1 MEAETRDFIG
11 CSKGVALSSC
21 RCKAQYHTLWREEY
35 KHIVGWE
42 RAMFGWHTFFSYR
55 QCTTLCSRGIFIIS
69 PHNHSLIFL
78 FSLSSLKSSPLPPP
92 PSSSSSPPSP
102 SLTTAIASVHH
113 HHHRHRSETQKWERM
128 QSCRSWRERTKSE
141 NDDEDDDDNY
151 CRRQREMVM
160 VLVRFEMTIMVVV
173 GFDGG
178 EREGLWTVVMAAI
191 MVVLV
196 ECYVA
201 KRVGRRYRDGRDV
214 DGGVRG

>member
-1 MEAETRDFIG
+1 
-11 CSKGVALSSC
+11 
-21 RCKAQYHTLWREEY
+21 
-35 KHIVGWE
+35 
-42 RAMFGWHTFFSYR
+42 
-55 QCTTLCSRGIFIIS
+55 
-69 PHNHSLIFL
+69 
-78 FSLSSLKSSPLPPP
+78 
-92 PSSSSSPPSP
+92 
-102 SLTTAIASVHH
+102 
-113 HHHRHRSETQKWERM
+113 M